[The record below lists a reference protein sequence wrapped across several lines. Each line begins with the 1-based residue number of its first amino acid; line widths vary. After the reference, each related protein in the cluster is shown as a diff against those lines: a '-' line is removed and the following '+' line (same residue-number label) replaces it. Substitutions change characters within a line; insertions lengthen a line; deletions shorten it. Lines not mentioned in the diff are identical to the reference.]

1 MALVLLWLTASL
13 VTALSSFVSVLTA
26 GNQKLYPYCD
36 WDREKRQGLNPGEA
50 AEERSHTFAWLEGAK
65 VLGEIQQQQ

>member
-13 VTALSSFVSVLTA
+13 VTALSSFVGVLTA
-26 GNQKLYPYCD
+26 GNQKLYPYYD
-36 WDREKRQGLNPGEA
+36 WDREKRQELNLGEA
-50 AEERSHTFAWLEGAK
+50 AEERSHTLAWLEGTE